1 MARIEFYVRPD
12 SQASGRLKL
21 ACQLAAKAWRAGLP
35 VFIRGADAAQCLE
48 LDELLWRFKGETFI
62 PHNLFNE
69 QADAPVVIGIDQS
82 PALSQGVLINLHPQ
96 ISSSCEQ
103 FSRIIEIV
111 NQQPEQLALAR
122 ENFRLYRQR
131 GFAPQRVEL

>member
-1 MARIEFYVRPD
+1 MARIEFYVLQGDQP
-12 SQASGRLKL
+12 AGRLKM

-35 VFIRGADAAQCLE
+35 VFLRGADAAQCLE

-62 PHNLFNE
+62 PHNLYVDEPN
-69 QADAPVVIGIDQS
+69 APVVIGIDQS
-82 PALSQGVLINLHPQ
+82 PATPQGLLINLHPH
-96 ISSSCEQ
+96 IFEGCEH

-111 NQQPEQLALAR
+111 NQQPEQLRLAR

-131 GFAPQRVEL
+131 GYAPQRVEL

>member
-12 SQASGRLKL
+12 NQASGRLKL

-62 PHNLFNE
+62 PHNLFDE

>member
-62 PHNLFNE
+62 PHNLFDE

-82 PALSQGVLINLHPQ
+82 PTLSQGVLINLHPQ

-111 NQQPEQLALAR
+111 NQQPEQLALSR

-131 GFAPQRVEL
+131 GFTPKRVEL

>member
-12 SQASGRLKL
+12 SQPAGRLKL

-35 VFIRGADAAQCLE
+35 VFVRCADAEQCVE

-62 PHNLFNE
+62 PHNLHDE
-69 QADAPVVIGIDQS
+69 QANAPVVIGIDQH
-82 PALSQGVLINLHPQ
+82 PAVSQGVLINLHPQ
-96 ISSSCEQ
+96 ISQGCEQ

-122 ENFRLYRQR
+122 DNFRLYRQR

>member
-1 MARIEFYVRPD
+1 MKVEFYVRPD
-12 SQASGRLKL
+12 TQPAGRLKL

-35 VFIRGADAAQCLE
+35 VFLRGADAAQCDE

-62 PHNLFNE
+62 PHNLHSDE
-69 QADAPVVIGIDQS
+69 PHAPVVIGIDQS
-82 PALSQGVLINLHPQ
+82 PAVSQGVLINLHPQ
-96 ISSSCEQ
+96 IVEHCEQ

-111 NQQPEQLALAR
+111 NQQPEQLELAR

-131 GFAPQRVEL
+131 GYAPQRVEL

>member
-1 MARIEFYVRPD
+1 VRVEFYVLQGQLP
-12 SQASGRLKL
+12 AGRLKM

-35 VFIRGADAAQCLE
+35 VFLRGADAAQCNE

-62 PHNLFNE
+62 PHNLYQDEPN
-69 QADAPVVIGIDQS
+69 APVVIGLDQT
-82 PALSQGVLINLHPQ
+82 PAMPQGLLINLHPA
-96 ISSSCEQ
+96 ISEGCEH

-111 NQQPEQLALAR
+111 NQQPEQLELAR

-131 GFAPQRVEL
+131 GYTPQRVEL